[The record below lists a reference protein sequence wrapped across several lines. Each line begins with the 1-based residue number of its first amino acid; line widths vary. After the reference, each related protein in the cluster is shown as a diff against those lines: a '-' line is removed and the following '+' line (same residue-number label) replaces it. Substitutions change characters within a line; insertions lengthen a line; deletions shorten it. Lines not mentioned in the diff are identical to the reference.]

1 MGTHD
6 GGARRHANSALNTGV
21 QGGVQGKRSAAGK
34 TSWNDRS
41 GRDIPRDSNIVAVHS
56 ALIRGE
62 LFASP
67 APLYQY
73 GIGVGSDSP
82 HSHMPSDFAE
92 STILA
97 QAGQR
102 THRALMRQGIQ
113 TPVVPPEASSGPKNL
128 CIAN

>member
-1 MGTHD
+1 MEEPAGTRIALSTLEFRAACKASEAPL
-6 GGARRHANSALNTGV
+6 ARRPLERPV
-21 QGGVQGKRSAAGK
+21 R
-34 TSWNDRS
+34 
-41 GRDIPRDSNIVAVHS
+41 PRYTERLKIAAVHS
-56 ALIRGE
+56 ALVRGE

-113 TPVVPPEASSGPKNL
+113 TPVVPPEASSGPKNF
-128 CIAN
+128 CIAD

>member
-1 MGTHD
+1 MEEPAGTRI
-6 GGARRHANSALNTGV
+6 APLNTGV

-34 TSWNDRS
+34 TSPERPV
-41 GRDIPRDSNIVAVHS
+41 RPRYTERLKIAAIH
-56 ALIRGE
+56 ATLTRGE